1 MVRQAAF
8 TSLALVSL
16 LLAIPLHGTSVLAG
30 GDGNAGGNSGFN
42 PVGGSSL
49 TPIGTANFSGIGG
62 SQVVVPVATFAD
74 PNLAQALVSGGLS
87 QAAADGVL
95 ALLLNQDV
103 NGITPQQ
110 GTANLVAELQGA
122 GGSPGQ
128 ARALAQAL
136 GALGSSPSLAT
147 LTAAVNAF
155 NALVASADG
164 PSLQAL
170 AAEISPIRAYLVTVI
185 ANVKVVAS

>member
-1 MVRQAAF
+1 MARQAVLSSFA
-8 TSLALVSL
+8 LASL
-16 LLAIPLHGTSVLAG
+16 LLAVQFHGSPGLAG

-42 PVGGSSL
+42 PVGGAAL
-49 TPIGTANFSGIGG
+49 TPIGTANFSATAG

-110 GTANLVAELQGA
+110 GTANLVADLQAAGA
-122 GGSPGQ
+122 SPGQ
-128 ARALAQAL
+128 ARALAEAL

-147 LTAAVNAF
+147 LAQAVDAF
-155 NALVASADG
+155 NALVASVDG
-164 PSLQAL
+164 PALQAL
-170 AAEISPIRAYLVTVI
+170 AAEISPIRAYLVSVI
-185 ANVKVVAS
+185 ANVRVVAA